1 MEQSKHIG
9 RNQNTE
15 ATTHTELHTL
25 KSRLHTAKKKQKKK
39 EFLIQMDHT
48 RNKTIITSIFFLIS
62 KGIVLKN
69 HQSNGLKSTRKKNTP
84 HTLAELSF
92 PYICF
97 LFIGHFLIC
106 YTQKSGNHIRKDSKR
121 VLWRNHLRGSKFA
134 SSD

>member
-1 MEQSKHIG
+1 MCILYSFSI
-9 RNQNTE
+9 
-15 ATTHTELHTL
+15 
-25 KSRLHTAKKKQKKK
+25 
-39 EFLIQMDHT
+39 
-48 RNKTIITSIFFLIS
+48 TIIRDSPFSLSSQYIYIYLIS

-121 VLWRNHLRGSKFA
+121 VL
-134 SSD
+134 